1 MSEKTIEEKYK
12 HAIIALQTIAQR
24 DGSYENGVYNEWTE
38 AEAFRDCK
46 MAAIKA
52 LKYLGED
59 IVMSN
64 RKNKIQLDHIDDG
77 GICAYRESSESD
89 RR

>member
-12 HAIIALQTIAQR
+12 HAIIALQSIAQR

-38 AEAFRDCK
+38 AEVFRDCK

-64 RKNKIQLDHIDDG
+64 RKNKIQLNHKHDG
-77 GICAYRESSESD
+77 GGENLCV
-89 RR
+89 